1 MDDIFVLFAS
11 LNSAHL
17 FDYIYLLNTGAQ
29 FCFYRSK
36 ICCKND
42 KFALSVYRTPTCN
55 RVFTNYEIFVY
66 TLLHRSFHIC
76 CDFQIFHLEF
86 DHFREYP
93 QKKIIILWSLL
104 ILVSSHSW
112 INFKYLKLVLR
123 LYIKWKL
130 F

>member
-1 MDDIFVLFAS
+1 MTFLYFLHHSILPTR
-11 LNSAHL
+11 LTI
-17 FDYIYLLNTGAQ
+17 YIYLLNTGAQ

-42 KFALSVYRTPTCN
+42 KFALSVYRKSTCN
-55 RVFTNYEIFVY
+55 GVFTNYEIFVY

-112 INFKYLKLVLR
+112 INFKHLKLVLR
-123 LYIKWKL
+123 LYLKWKL